1 MMYENEIGL
10 NYYDDANNNYNNNK
24 GTAYTSPIDPAY
36 R

>member
-10 NYYDDANNNYNNNK
+10 NYDDDNNYNNNNK

>member
-10 NYYDDANNNYNNNK
+10 EYNNYKNDYNK
-24 GTAYTSPIDPAY
+24 GVAYTSPIDPPY

>member
-10 NYYDDANNNYNNNK
+10 NYDDNNYNNNK

>member
-10 NYYDDANNNYNNNK
+10 NYYDDANNYNNNK